1 MEIKPSHDIDLRS
14 DTVTQPCEGMREAM
28 ARAEVGDD
36 VNGDDPT
43 VIRLQEKVSGLL
55 GMEAGLFVPSGTMAN
70 AVAIRTHTQPGDEIV
85 AEEQSHLYVYEGG
98 GYAALSG
105 CSIALARGHKGV
117 LSAQEV
123 EKKIRKAE
131 GSRSHYPNASLIC
144 LENTSNR
151 GGGTCYPVEILDEI
165 ARVAQ
170 KKECQ
175 MHLDGA
181 RLFNAVAAS
190 GLSAQRLTQGFD
202 SVSVCLSKGLGAPV
216 GSVLVGTRAFI
227 HRAHR
232 WRKMLGGGM
241 RQAGILA
248 EAGLYAI
255 ENNMKRLEE
264 DHRRARALAEGI
276 KDIQGLFV
284 ELETVESNMVY
295 VKTEGSAH
303 TWQQM
308 LSEQGLLCFALN
320 ENTLRFV
327 LHLHIDDDQVAEAI
341 QRISELSIS

>member
-1 MEIKPSHDIDLRS
+1 MEIKPSYFIDLRS
-14 DTVTQPCEGMREAM
+14 DTVTRPCEGMREAM

-36 VNGDDPT
+36 VHGDDPT
-43 VIRLQEKVSGLL
+43 VIRLQEKVSGMLA
-55 GMEAGLFVPSGTMAN
+55 MEAGLFVPSGTMAN

-98 GYAALSG
+98 GYATLSG
-105 CSIALARGHKGV
+105 CSIALARGHKGI

-131 GSRSHYPNASLIC
+131 GSLSHYPNASLIC

-165 ARVAQ
+165 ALVAQ

-181 RLFNAVAAS
+181 RLFNAVVAS

-216 GSVLVGTRAFI
+216 GSVLVGTNEFI
-227 HRAHR
+227 QRAHR

-308 LSEQGLLCFALN
+308 LSELGLLCFALN

-327 LHLHIDDDQVAEAI
+327 LHLQIDDDQVAEAVH
-341 QRISELSIS
+341 RISDSSIP